1 MMGFLVLNFFG
12 EIYKRG
18 ITTNQLSNT
27 LLMYPSSPLER
38 YSITDAP
45 RVGVSFFF
53 ICKEFNAELVI
64 LVSFALNIIQYV
76 IIVISI
82 VMYCFVV

>member
-1 MMGFLVLNFFG
+1 MNDIATIKQKY
-12 EIYKRG
+12 IYK
-18 ITTNQLSNT
+18 L
-27 LLMYPSSPLER
+27 Y
-38 YSITDAP
+38 TDAP

-53 ICKEFNAELVI
+53 CICKEFNAELVN
-64 LVSFALNIIQYV
+64 LVSFALDIIQYV